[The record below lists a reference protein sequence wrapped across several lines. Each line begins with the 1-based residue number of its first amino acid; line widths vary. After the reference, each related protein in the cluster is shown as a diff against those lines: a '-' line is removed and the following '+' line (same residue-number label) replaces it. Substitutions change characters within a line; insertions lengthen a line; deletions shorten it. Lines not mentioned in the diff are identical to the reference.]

1 MEKSKKKQL
10 LSKIF
15 QLILFLGLGVFF
27 IWLSFRGLGAEDK
40 SKMSESIAQVKNPI
54 SWFFLFLSFL
64 VTALSHYFRALRS
77 VILIEPLQYKVRKSM
92 SFYAVMVCYLANLA
106 FPRLGEV
113 LRCTF
118 LQRYE
123 KVPFQK
129 LLGTIVTERALDII
143 VWLFL
148 LVIAILVN
156 TSVLSQLSINEE
168 EGINLGMWLENTG
181 KSLLTNHFLY
191 LGAALVILLG
201 AVIYLTRRQWGKIPF
216 FVKIKDFLYG
226 IWQGLI
232 SIKNVKHPLLFAF
245 YTIMIWICFFFGTY
259 FCFFAFD
266 FLRELGPMAAFS
278 VLIFGAIGFMI
289 AQGGLGA
296 YPLVVAGVIVLYDI
310 DYTAGLAAGWVGWS
324 VQTIMIIVVGLAS
337 LILASLTEHKGN
349 KTESVVDKS

>member
-1 MEKSKKKQL
+1 MENNTKNSGKRRL

-15 QLILFLGLGVFF
+15 QLFLFVGLGIFF
-27 IWLSFRGLGAEDK
+27 IWLSFRGLGTDDK
-40 SKMSESIAQVKNPI
+40 LAMRESIAQIKNPM
-54 SWFFLFLSFL
+54 SWGFLLLSFI
-64 VTALSHYFRALRS
+64 VSVISHYFRALRS

-129 LLGTIVTERALDII
+129 SLGTIVTERAIDLILWFIFLII
-143 VWLFL
+143 V
-148 LVIAILVN
+148 ILIN
-156 TSVLSQLSINEE
+156 TSVLSQLIINAE
-168 EGINLGMWLENTG
+168 EGINLGMWLENKG
-181 KSLLTNHFLY
+181 RGLLTNHLLY
-191 LGAALVILLG
+191 IGAVLGIVLVIV
-201 AVIYLTRRQWGKIPF
+201 AYLTRHRWGKIPF

-232 SIKNVKHPLLFAF
+232 SVKNVKYPIRFVI
-245 YTIMIWICFFFGTY
+245 YTLMIWVAYFLGTY
-259 FCFFAFD
+259 FCFLAFD
-266 FLRELGPMAAFS
+266 FLRELGPLPAFA
-278 VLIFGAIGFMI
+278 VLVFGAIGFMI

-296 YPLVVAGVIVLYDI
+296 YPLVVAGVIVLYNV

-324 VQTIMIIVVGLAS
+324 VQTIMIIVVGFAS
-337 LILASLTEHKGN
+337 LVLASLTERKQL
-349 KTESVVDKS
+349 KI